1 MLTAEIFENGKIA
14 VTGSTVSDSV
24 KHEGIKFIFP
34 DSWKSYTKT
43 AVFSC
48 GDTVINLL
56 LDVSNALCIDEDTC
70 YIPHEVIKYPAFTV
84 SVYGVLADKRAT
96 AEECEVRVTKSG
108 FLEGDEPSKP
118 TPSEY
123 SQMIG
128 IMEEAKQI
136 ANSVRSD
143 ADNGAFKGE
152 KGDKGDTGET
162 GPKGDKGD
170 KGEIGPSGQKGEKG
184 EKGDTGEAGSDYIL
198 TEADKAEI
206 AQIAK
211 PATDQN
217 YNPKSQNAQSGV
229 AVEEAI
235 KNKADALILT
245 TRRAKTHTIT
255 DSSEAEINALTLFG
269 DYAFKGGKNLIC
281 FEELKEDSYTQ
292 NGLTFTRQTDG
303 SFLVNGTAGADGID
317 MFFLTNN
324 EVTFKTDTYYT
335 LSGFGNLFDW
345 WSIDTNSP
353 VGYGLGTGF
362 FSDGQI
368 FFYSDYP
375 GENGELVLFD
385 EFKTT
390 STLRGN
396 IEVGKVFNNVRFAP
410 QIEEGRVATAFENP
424 FSNAENPVIRVT
436 GQNEGD
442 KAQEVILPYT
452 FSNGDTLTVKE
463 GTVKTNIGGVK
474 TDISE
479 TKEGQALMALQ
490 TNYPVTNIVCDADLE
505 VSYLADTTNAY
516 NNLLGRISAL
526 EKNC

>member
-56 LDVSNALCIDEDTC
+56 LDVSNGLCIDEDTC
-70 YIPHEVIKYPAFTV
+70 YIPHEVIKYPAFKV
-84 SVYGVLADKRAT
+84 SVFGVLGDKRAT

-108 FLEGDEPSKP
+108 FLEGDEPCEP

-123 SQMIG
+123 SQMIA
-128 IMEEAKQI
+128 IMEQTKGI
-136 ANSVRSD
+136 AESVKND
-143 ADNGAFKGE
+143 ADNGVFKGE
-152 KGDKGDTGET
+152 KGDKGDMGEP

-170 KGEIGPSGQKGEKG
+170 KGDIGPTGQKGEKG

-211 PATDQN
+211 PVTDQN

-255 DSSEAEINALTLFG
+255 DSSEAEINTLTLFG

-303 SFLVNGTAGADGID
+303 SFLVNGTVDFEI
-317 MFFLTNN
+317 FNLTNN
-324 EVTFKTDTYYT
+324 EVTFKTDIYYT
-335 LSGFGNLFDW
+335 ASGFNDLFDTW
-345 WSIDTNSP
+345 FLDTDCAI
-353 VGYGLGTGF
+353 GLGFSNDRTQISFPSEYNEEVKTVGSFRGF
-362 FSDGQI
+362 
-368 FFYSDYP
+368 
-375 GENGELVLFD
+375 
-385 EFKTT
+385 
-390 STLRGN
+390 
-396 IEVGKVFNNVRFAP
+396 IETGKVFENIRFAP
-410 QIEEGRVATAFENP
+410 QIEQSEVVTAFENP

-463 GTVKTNIGGVK
+463 GTVKTNISGVE

-479 TKEGQALMALQ
+479 TEEGQALMALQ